1 MSQDRAP
8 LPPLHPDRIR
18 KAISWFEMERG
29 SFNQEDIEEFGEE
42 YDTTIAA
49 LKTLDQFY
57 RTCRL
62 TPGRVDTVI
71 AVRGFF
77 DHLRDLTQ
85 KLR

>member
-1 MSQDRAP
+1 MNRVP
-8 LPPLHPDRIR
+8 LPPLHPDRIQ
-18 KAISWFEMERG
+18 KAIRWFEMERG
-29 SFNQEDIEEFGEE
+29 SFNAEDVSEFGAE
-42 YDTTIAA
+42 YDTAIQA

-57 RTCRL
+57 KTCRL
-62 TPGRVDTVI
+62 TPDRVDTVI